1 MRTAYF
7 IALSACQILISTGA
21 LAQSRY
27 TCLDINGRS
36 YQSSQPCAGR
46 EVVERYTCTSNG
58 RSYASSHPCP
68 SSGMVYY
75 GPSTPSPSSEP
86 KAAKIEQAPDTL
98 KYLSPRC
105 ASLNDAIRTAPA
117 RGLKYDTISQMK
129 NEYEQQCSDSESEA
143 RTRMSREQRE
153 NKRQLSEASKVD
165 QLDKERAAIRDQ
177 QCGESKRILFAKRA
191 RTDLTAGEKAD
202 LQRFEEN
209 YRSRCL

>member
-1 MRTAYF
+1 VRTAYF

-21 LAQSRY
+21 TAQSRY
-27 TCLDINGRS
+27 TCSDINGRN

-58 RSYASSHPCP
+58 RTYASSHPCP
-68 SSGMVYY
+68 TSGMVYY
-75 GPSTPSPSSEP
+75 GPATTSGYEAPIP
-86 KAAKIEQAPDTL
+86 KVGQAPDTL

-117 RGLKYDTISQMK
+117 RGLKHEVI
-129 NEYEQQCSDSESEA
+129 NEMHREYRQQCADNESEA
-143 RTRMSREQRE
+143 SARMSRERRE
-153 NKRQLSEASKVD
+153 NKQQLTEATKAD
-165 QLDKERAAIRDQ
+165 QLDKERTAIREQ
-177 QCGESKRILFAKRA
+177 QCGESKRILVTKRA

-209 YRSRCL
+209 YRSRCG